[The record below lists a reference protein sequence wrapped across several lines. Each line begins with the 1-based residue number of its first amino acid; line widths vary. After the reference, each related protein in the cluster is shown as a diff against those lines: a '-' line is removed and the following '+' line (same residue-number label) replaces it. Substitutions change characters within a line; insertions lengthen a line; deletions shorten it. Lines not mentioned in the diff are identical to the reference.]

1 LTATVRNPECPT
13 LSAGTPTLRRY
24 VNSRLYMQA
33 MNVLRE
39 DDVNFEQVPDG
50 VPTIVCRNGHGRE
63 TFASAATRR

>member
-1 LTATVRNPECPT
+1 
-13 LSAGTPTLRRY
+13 
-24 VNSRLYMQA
+24 MQS

-50 VPTIVCRNGHGRE
+50 APTIVCRNGHGRE